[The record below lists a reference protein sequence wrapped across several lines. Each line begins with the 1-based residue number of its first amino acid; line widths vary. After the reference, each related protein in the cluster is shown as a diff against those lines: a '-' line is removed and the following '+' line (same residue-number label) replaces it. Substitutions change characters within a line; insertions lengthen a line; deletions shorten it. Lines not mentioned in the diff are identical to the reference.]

1 MFYALKVYVD
11 SPHRLI
17 RDGLAG
23 LISQHHILT
32 GEAEAEVAVRDLC
45 SYNANYPPPPPVP
58 TLALICGS
66 DVEVVEALRLGYR
79 GIFRLEEGVQTLERA
94 LRALLRGENWAER
107 HVVAAALDVQ
117 QGPHPSNLTKRERE
131 IYDLA
136 VLGHTNA
143 EVARQLGVSVNTV
156 KVHLSN
162 VLHKL
167 NVKNRA
173 ELIVRSQQRHNV
185 WN

>member
-1 MFYALKVYVD
+1 MKVHVD

-17 RDGLAG
+17 RESLAR
-23 LISQHHILT
+23 LVAEQHELVD
-32 GEAEAEVAVRDLC
+32 EADAEIVVQDLC
-45 SYNANYPPPPPVP
+45 SYTATYPPPPPVP
-58 TLALICGS
+58 TLALMCGS
-66 DVEVVEALRLGYR
+66 DTDVVEVLRLGYR
-79 GIFRLEEGVQTLERA
+79 GVFRIDEGAEMLERA

-107 HVVAAALDVQ
+107 HVIAAALDVQ
-117 QGPHPSNLTKRERE
+117 QNPQPSHLTKRERE

-136 VLGHTNA
+136 VQGFTNA

-162 VLHKL
+162 VLHKF

-173 ELIVRSQQRHNV
+173 ELIVRSQQAQAARN
-185 WN
+185 